1 MHPDSTEFKACV
13 GEPSDGTRYG
23 RFGITLEQR
32 PGSLLPRWSI
42 YAFRGDLHQWQYAY
56 VRFWRKKTAM
66 TVAQAMDMAE
76 RLHWGPRSV
85 G

>member
-1 MHPDSTEFKACV
+1 MTEVRDHA
-13 GEPSDGTRYG
+13 GNPADGTRYG
-23 RFGITLEQR
+23 RFGIVLER
-32 PGSLLPRWSI
+32 RAGSLLPRWSI

-56 VRFWRKKTAM
+56 VRFYRKKTAM
-66 TVAQAMDMAE
+66 TVAQAMSMAE